1 MRFARPSRKIHRV
14 GAIITALPVLIVI
27 VTGLVLQ
34 VKKEFEWIQ
43 PGTAKS
49 EAMGMEAS
57 FDQVLEAVKTVKE
70 AGVQSWDDID
80 RLDVRPDKGVI
91 KVRAK
96 NRWEVQLASA
106 DAKVLQVAYRRS
118 DFFEELHDG
127 SWFSDGAKLWIFLP
141 SAIIMFLLWLT
152 GIYLWLLPY
161 RVRRAKRKRALA
173 DDR

>member
-14 GAIITALPVLIVI
+14 GAIISALPVLIVI

-34 VKKEFEWIQ
+34 VKKEFEWVQ
-43 PGTAKS
+43 PGTAKP
-49 EAMGMEAS
+49 EAMGMVVS
-57 FDQVLEAVKTVKE
+57 FEQVLDAVKTVEE
-70 AGVQSWDDID
+70 ANLQSWDDID
-80 RLDVRPDKGVI
+80 RLDVRPGKGVI
-91 KVRAK
+91 KVRGK
-96 NRWEVQLASA
+96 NRWEIQLASA
-106 DAKVLQVAYRRS
+106 DATVLKTAYRRS

-161 RVRRAKRKRALA
+161 RVRRAKRKRAL
-173 DDR
+173 DNDH